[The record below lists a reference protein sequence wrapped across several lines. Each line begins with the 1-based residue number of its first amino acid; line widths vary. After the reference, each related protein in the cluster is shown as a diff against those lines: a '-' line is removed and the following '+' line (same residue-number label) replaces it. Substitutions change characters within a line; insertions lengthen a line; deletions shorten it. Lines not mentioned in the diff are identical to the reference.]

1 MLKQQALDLP
11 VNSRYTFETFV
22 KCDGNSTALEFSQKL
37 ADPSEPENL
46 LYLYGPTGSGKTH
59 LLHAIG
65 GKLCGDSYNIL
76 SCRNLQ
82 IPINCNNTLLL
93 VDDLEHIPDNPDLRN
108 ALWEAFNQH
117 YTKGN
122 ILAFA
127 SRLPPREIPNIDEH
141 LVSRLLWGLVAHL
154 DVSDEHSRYML
165 ILKLAQDRHILIPDD
180 VISWLLSVLPRDV
193 GSLVGASDAL
203 YRAALQQ
210 KSRIS
215 LRLAKELFYNKTL
228 NI

>member
-11 VNSRYTFETFV
+11 VNPRYSFETFV
-22 KCDGNSTALEFSQKL
+22 QCDGNSTALEFSRKL

-46 LYLYGPTGSGKTH
+46 LYLYGPAGSGKTH
-59 LLHAIG
+59 LLNAIG
-65 GKLCGDSYNIL
+65 GKLCGNSYNIL
-76 SCRNLQ
+76 SCQDLK
-82 IPINCNNTLLL
+82 IPINVDSACLL
-93 VDDLEHIPDNPDLRN
+93 VDDLEQMPDNPDLRN
-108 ALWEAFNQH
+108 ALWEEFNH
-117 YTKGN
+117 YYAKGH

-127 SRLPPREIPNIDEH
+127 GRLPPRDIPNIDEH

-193 GSLVGASDAL
+193 GSLLEASDAL
-203 YRAALQQ
+203 YRAALQH
-210 KSRIS
+210 KCRIN
-215 LRLAKELFYNKTL
+215 LRLAKELFITKP
-228 NI
+228 